1 MEVFREHG
9 RVVDAAATEDQ
20 VLGEVDL
27 RLLGEPRIGVELGGE

>member
-9 RVVDAAATEDQ
+9 RVVDAAAAEDQ

-27 RLLGEPRIGVELGGE
+27 RLLSEPRIGVELGGE